1 MLKFFTERGKIAP
14 PFHQMKTPLM
24 STAIDK
30 KFKILAV
37 NEITG
42 SVHTEET
49 ALLLCAKDKAAPAA
63 LDAYLAKCIELGAGE
78 DQINSVKALIQRV
91 KDYQEKHN
99 TKVADV
105 TTEEAKVLLS

>member
-1 MLKFFTERGKIAP
+1 MP
-14 PFHQMKTPLM
+14 H
-24 STAIDK
+24 
-30 KFKILAV
+30 
-37 NEITG
+37 
-42 SVHTEET
+42 
-49 ALLLCAKDKAAPAA
+49 A

-105 TTEEAKVLLS
+105 TAEEAKVLLS